1 MAIGDRNIKKKSNYS
16 SNVLDKIAKHS
27 VNNNFLKNIYMSGP
41 SQNLLNSDNKN
52 NIQHILKENMM
63 KSRIIFIF
71 FLEKIEEIINNNND
85 TFKAQKYIEEK
96 WVYIAFNSLNIKS
109 SFFQNSNSIFNDAWY
124 ALEYIKHKGV

>member
-1 MAIGDRNIKKKSNYS
+1 
-16 SNVLDKIAKHS
+16 
-27 VNNNFLKNIYMSGP
+27 MSGP

-96 WVYIAFNSLNIKS
+96 
-109 SFFQNSNSIFNDAWY
+109 
-124 ALEYIKHKGV
+124 